1 MGLDDQGTLG
11 SVRILIVEDSPEV
24 VETLRPVLLKDGHE
38 VAVADNGRAG
48 LDLAASFKPEIV
60 LLDVVLPEVD
70 GIEVCRR
77 LRGFSDAYVIMLT
90 SKDHEVDRVVGL
102 SVGADDYVTKPFF
115 PREVSARISAVARRA
130 LGPVA
135 DSASSERVFGD
146 LRIETEAR
154 RVTVAGEEVTL
165 TKKEFDLLDAIT
177 SRPKIVHTREMLRE
191 KIWGADWFGDDH
203 VVDVHVGNL
212 RKKIDRGRGESRIE
226 TVRGVGFRVAR
237 GQTDS
242 NDQVESEPHP
252 EPTAGSDLTG
262 LIDGAEAIARLEF
275 ALNKPRSPGAYQ
287 GILFC
292 EVDRFEEVSKTW
304 GPAATDGVF
313 ATVAARTRECTRA
326 SDTLGRVGPA
336 VLLVLLPGVHDL
348 DEVTKIAEKIRRR
361 AVEPIPHPGKSIHLT
376 LSIGATITLAGESAT
391 EATARADAALKHA
404 RQTGNVVVG
413 SDAAGVGSSAHL

>member
-1 MGLDDQGTLG
+1 MHTVC
-11 SVRILIVEDSPEV
+11 VRILIVEDSPEV
-24 VETLRPVLLKDGHE
+24 VETLRPVLLNDGHE
-38 VAVADNGRAG
+38 VEVADNGRVG
-48 LDLAASFKPEIV
+48 LELAASFKPEIV

-135 DSASSERVFGD
+135 DSASSARVFED

-154 RVTVAGEEVTL
+154 RVTVGGEEVTL

-212 RKKIDRGRGESRIE
+212 RKKIDRGRGDSRIE

-237 GQTDS
+237 GQTNGDAPGEAG
-242 NDQVESEPHP
+242 QAEP
-252 EPTAGSDLTG
+252 EPQPEQIAGSDRTG
-262 LIDGAEAIARLEF
+262 LIDGAEAIARLES

-292 EVDRFEEVSKTW
+292 EVDRFEEITKTR
-304 GPAATDGVF
+304 GRAVADAAF
-313 ATVAARTRECTRA
+313 ATVAARARECTRA
-326 SDTLGRVGPA
+326 SDTLGVAGPA

-348 DEVTKIAEKIRRR
+348 DEVTKIGEKIRRR
-361 AVEPIPHPGKSIHLT
+361 AVEPIQNSGRSIQLT
-376 LSIGATITLAGESAT
+376 LSIGATITLAGESAS
-391 EATARADAALKHA
+391 EAIARADTAMKQA
-404 RQTGNVVVG
+404 RHSGNVVIG
-413 SDAAGVGSSAHL
+413 SDADPQRGSADL